1 MDELRKQIDE
11 IDQAMLELFVKRMK
25 LSKEIVLR
33 KKTLGLKIYDL
44 DREKQILTN
53 MTQKIDDEI
62 ISGLY
67 PQFITN
73 LMDLSKI
80 YQRIIAEEK

>member
-1 MDELRKQIDE
+1 MEELRKQIDE
-11 IDQAMLELFVKRMK
+11 IDQTMLELFVKRMN
-25 LSKEIVLR
+25 LSKEIVLK

-44 DREKQILTN
+44 DREKQILTS
-53 MTQKIDDEI
+53 MTKKIDDEI
-62 ISGLY
+62 IAGLY

-80 YQRIIAEEK
+80 YQRIIAEE

>member
-1 MDELRKQIDE
+1 MEELRKQIDQ
-11 IDQAMLELFVKRMK
+11 IDQEMLELFVKRMN
-25 LSKEIVLR
+25 LSKEIVQ
-33 KKTLGLKIYDL
+33 KKKSLGLKIYDL

-53 MTQKIDDEI
+53 MTKKIDDEVI
-62 ISGLY
+62 AGLY

-80 YQRIIAEEK
+80 YQRIIAEE